1 MKVIIDGYEV
11 EIKAKKVGKNK
22 ATIKDTMHIVSEI
35 EGRLWDSA
43 RLFDKEGFENL
54 ARVTRE
60 DASNIHNVLD
70 SYGYFDNIRRAN

>member
-11 EIKAKKVGKNK
+11 EIKAKKIGKNK
-22 ATIKDTMHIVSEI
+22 ANIKDTMHIVSEI
-35 EGRLWDSA
+35 EGGLWDSA

-54 ARVTRE
+54 ARATRE
-60 DASNIHNVLD
+60 DAVSIHNVLD